1 MDKNK
6 IIKILGAVFV
16 TVGSLRLIW
25 TLKDSWWALAWLFR
39 PSSFA
44 TMQVYLI
51 SSATSLFF
59 FIISIILPLAIF
71 IAGFGIIRIKRWG
84 WILAVT
90 VCSVTF
96 IIKFIGTMNFA
107 FAVYMLKDNPMPPIP
122 KDAVVVGHVSM
133 WPTYIYGIAS
143 GLLILVL
150 TRDSIKKEFHN

>member
-1 MDKNK
+1 MDKTK
-6 IIKILGAVFV
+6 IIKMLGAVLV
-16 TVGSLRLIW
+16 SVGSLQLIW
-25 TLKDSWWALAWLFR
+25 RLKDSWWAFAGLFR

-51 SSATSLFF
+51 SGATSLFF
-59 FIISIILPLAIF
+59 IIISIILPLAIF
-71 IAGFGIIRIKRWG
+71 IAGIGLIRIRRWG

-107 FAVYMLKDNPMPPIP
+107 FAVYMLKDNPIPPIP
-122 KDAVVVGHVSM
+122 EGAVVGYVSM

-150 TRDSIKKEFHN
+150 TRKSIRKAFHN